1 MNSEINSPLTP
12 LTEKKSPWW
21 ARFLLKV
28 VVIVFALFFLVLT
41 GAFVI
46 GYFYQNEV
54 KDVIV
59 SELNKQLNT
68 QVIID
73 GKDIDFTVI
82 KNFPYASV
90 EFKNIKALDATEK
103 KKKDTLFKAG
113 NISFQFNIIDV
124 FKKKYEIKKIEAN
137 NVDLHINIDKKGNDN
152 YHFWKT
158 TPDSITN
165 TAFAFDLKKVE
176 LNHVKVVYKNLK
188 TNQLID
194 LLIQTSKSSGKFSS
208 EKYTMETSSKLF
220 VSEFQLG
227 NASYLKNKNVEAEMA
242 LNVDNTTDSYKLKS
256 GKIKIEDLL
265 FEVVGNVINS
275 NTESI
280 VNIGVQGKDMN
291 IQSVLSLVPN
301 EYKSRINDYNSSG
314 EFYFN
319 AIIEGVVSK
328 NKTPQIKADFGI
340 KNAAINHVKNNIA
353 LHQVNLEGSYYSGNT
368 AIGDSSFLKL
378 KSFTATVGSNGK
390 ISGELLMKE
399 LNNPIV
405 SAKIKG
411 EMALDKLNDFIV
423 IDTLESITGNV
434 TLDVSFSGKAEEFN
448 DKNYRNIRTSGNL
461 KLDNT
466 SVKIK
471 NNELSFDKLNGD
483 FTFDNNDLVINNFS
497 GNVSNSDFEL
507 KGELKNSVGF
517 VMNEN
522 DDITIIA
529 TLKSKKIDLNELI
542 KNKETDPKDESAYKL
557 RFSEHINVFFNSEID
572 ELVFRKF
579 NATNIKGLV
588 TLKNKK
594 LSVDSLAFNT
604 MGGKIVT
611 SGLIDA
617 NDSTAILVSC
627 FSDLQKINITQF
639 FVAFENFEQDYITD
653 KNLKGKVSAK
663 IQYVSIYTPELDV
676 DMDKLYAGIDMT
688 IENGELNNVE
698 SMKSLSRF
706 IDLKDL
712 ENIRFS
718 TLHNQLEVKN
728 KMIVMPVME
737 IKSNAMNVF
746 ASGTH
751 SFENE
756 INYRVKLSLNELLAK
771 KIKKPKEQNTE
782 FGEIADDGLGRTN
795 LFLSMTGTVDKPI
808 IKYDTKGAVE
818 NIKQNIKVEKQS
830 LKKILNEEFGLFK
843 KDSSLQKTKQSKASE
858 EKKINIKW
866 EEEEPKVEEKKELK
880 KPKRKEEDD
889 F

>member
-1 MNSEINSPLTP
+1 MNNEINSPLTP
-12 LTEKKSPWW
+12 LPEKKSHWLVRLFLRTIVFIV
-21 ARFLLKV
+21 ALFLLA
-28 VVIVFALFFLVLT
+28 IT

-46 GYFYQNEV
+46 GYFYQDEV

-158 TPDSITN
+158 TPDSNTN

-194 LLIQTSKSSGKFSS
+194 VLIHTNKSSGKFSS

-220 VSEFQLG
+220 VSEFQLD
-227 NASYLKNKNVEAEMA
+227 NVSYLKNKNVEAEMA
-242 LNVDNTTDSYKLKS
+242 LNVDNTVDSYKLKS

-319 AIIEGVVSK
+319 AIVEGVVSK
-328 NKTPQIKADFGI
+328 DKTPQVKADFGI
-340 KNAAINHVKNNIA
+340 KNAEISHVKNNIA
-353 LHQVNLEGSYYSGNT
+353 LHQVNLEGSYFSGNT

-448 DKNYRNIRTSGNL
+448 DKNYRNIQTSGNL

-483 FTFDNNDLVINNFS
+483 FTFDKNDLVINNFS
-497 GNVSNSDFEL
+497 GNVSQSDFEL

-517 VMNEN
+517 IMNEN

-557 RFSEHINVFFNSEID
+557 RFSEHINVLFNSEID

-617 NDSTAILVSC
+617 SDSTAILVSC

-653 KNLKGKVSAK
+653 KNVKGKVNAK

-843 KDSSLQKTKQSKASE
+843 KDSSLQKIKQNKASE
-858 EKKINIKW
+858 EKKISIKW
-866 EEEEPKVEEKKELK
+866 EEEEPKIEEKKELK